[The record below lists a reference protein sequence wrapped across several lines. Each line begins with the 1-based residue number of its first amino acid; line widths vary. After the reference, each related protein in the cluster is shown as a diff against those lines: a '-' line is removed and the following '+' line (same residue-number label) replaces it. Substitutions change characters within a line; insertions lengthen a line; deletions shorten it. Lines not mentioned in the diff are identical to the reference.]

1 MRLMH
6 AYHLADCVWP
16 VCAQVRGVL
25 NDEEVQMA
33 VADSR
38 YLRGVHALVAT
49 PDMALAL
56 HSLPNS
62 PLSFQVWCRGLWPC
76 ICVLRAHSEQGC
88 HLCCLTYQRA
98 LSAVCRGMLD
108 ARLRKHLAVYL

>member
-1 MRLMH
+1 MFML
-6 AYHLADCVWP
+6 C
-16 VCAQVRGVL
+16 CAVLCCDTVPQVRGVL

-33 VADSR
+33 VGDGR

-62 PLSFQVWCRGLWPC
+62 PLSFQVSLQVPTEG
-76 ICVLRAHSEQGC
+76 
-88 HLCCLTYQRA
+88 YY
-98 LSAVCRGMLD
+98 LSRTN
-108 ARLRKHLAVYL
+108 H